1 MEKYRR
7 LMALPDDPAAA
18 VRDLTTRFP
27 KWTIRRSDVGRY
39 WATREESRLLPG
51 CSVTVDADDL
61 HALETKLAYQERL
74 RAQLARRAEI
84 TFTTG
89 EPT

>member
-1 MEKYRR
+1 
-7 LMALPDDPAAA
+7 MALPDDPAASE
-18 VRDLTTRFP
+18 LMSRFP

-39 WATREESRLLPG
+39 WATREESRLSPG

-61 HALETKLAYQERL
+61 HGLEAKLAYQERL

-84 TFTTG
+84 PFTTG
-89 EPT
+89 DPT